1 MKVVVAGIEYV
12 FETGSE
18 PSTAVVVNMNTTMA
32 VSMGVG
38 LVSDYDMERVVEIVA
53 IVERASENLLSAEA
67 CLCIDFAK
75 INCDDPERVRVLRAT
90 NRGSWIV
97 PLVSRKVNETPRG
110 ADFSEKTVLEGQ
122 VQPVTQNQP
131 PSLGW
136 RGLWRRKCDG
146 VAPEE
151 FALDTQSEDVEIVQ
165 AERMASV
172 GLGASLPDTE
182 LKVSVEATE
191 ASTGTVLASLK
202 GVRFEND
209 GEKKTLPY
217 VRLFTPEE
225 IDLMMQGSSIGADQ
239 EDEGYDMEF
248 EERRHLLDEVELK
261 RTMKKNAE
269 ELKNLTLKEMSTL
282 LGIPKDKKNC
292 VVATIVHQRVLKSIN
307 RARESLRQY
316 EGNLKKLTEHTIG
329 IKGTTDLPLKLGS
342 LEKMVTFI
350 VVSRFHVD
358 AILDT
363 DTLKAF
369 RAVINLGSNTMTLK
383 DTGEA
388 FPLGA
393 LGVEESHLTK
403 VSSTIRLPPGGQ
415 AIGVTDVEGNATE
428 ATTVLVEGLSGLD
441 DGVKIARTPCTV
453 QSGKR
458 LVETCNAS
466 RDDVVIRRVARLA
479 VATVV
484 PESAFEAGCDRTEAG
499 ASGTA
504 AADMDW

>member
-202 GVRFEND
+202 GVRFENED

-292 VVATIVHQRVLKSIN
+292 EFSPGRSGTWYQKALAASRESRRAN
-307 RARESLRQY
+307 RA
-316 EGNLKKLTEHTIG
+316 
-329 IKGTTDLPLKLGS
+329 
-342 LEKMVTFI
+342 F
-350 VVSRFHVD
+350 
-358 AILDT
+358 
-363 DTLKAF
+363 
-369 RAVINLGSNTMTLK
+369 
-383 DTGEA
+383 
-388 FPLGA
+388 
-393 LGVEESHLTK
+393 
-403 VSSTIRLPPGGQ
+403 
-415 AIGVTDVEGNATE
+415 
-428 ATTVLVEGLSGLD
+428 
-441 DGVKIARTPCTV
+441 
-453 QSGKR
+453 
-458 LVETCNAS
+458 
-466 RDDVVIRRVARLA
+466 RRVS
-479 VATVV
+479 
-484 PESAFEAGCDRTEAG
+484 ERTERVERGSPECEPDSDERDVGDEVNVIAEEIVRE
-499 ASGTA
+499 A
-504 AADMDW
+504 

>member
-97 PLVSRKVNETPRG
+97 PLVSRKVVSREVVYENFRPKMG
-110 ADFSEKTVLEGQ
+110 NSNCSQ

-292 VVATIVHQRVLKSIN
+292 EFSPGRSGTWYQKALAASRESRRAN
-307 RARESLRQY
+307 RA
-316 EGNLKKLTEHTIG
+316 
-329 IKGTTDLPLKLGS
+329 
-342 LEKMVTFI
+342 F
-350 VVSRFHVD
+350 
-358 AILDT
+358 
-363 DTLKAF
+363 
-369 RAVINLGSNTMTLK
+369 
-383 DTGEA
+383 
-388 FPLGA
+388 
-393 LGVEESHLTK
+393 
-403 VSSTIRLPPGGQ
+403 
-415 AIGVTDVEGNATE
+415 
-428 ATTVLVEGLSGLD
+428 
-441 DGVKIARTPCTV
+441 
-453 QSGKR
+453 
-458 LVETCNAS
+458 
-466 RDDVVIRRVARLA
+466 RRVS
-479 VATVV
+479 
-484 PESAFEAGCDRTEAG
+484 ERTERVERGSPECEPDSDERDVGDEVNVIAEEIVRE
-499 ASGTA
+499 A
-504 AADMDW
+504 

>member
-67 CLCIDFAK
+67 CLRIDFAK

-97 PLVSRKVNETPRG
+97 PLVSREV
-110 ADFSEKTVLEGQ
+110 TVLEGQ

-202 GVRFEND
+202 GVRFENED

-269 ELKNLTLKEMSTL
+269 ELKSLTLKEMSTL
-282 LGIPKDKKNC
+282 LGIPKDKKN
-292 VVATIVHQRVLKSIN
+292 
-307 RARESLRQY
+307 
-316 EGNLKKLTEHTIG
+316 
-329 IKGTTDLPLKLGS
+329 
-342 LEKMVTFI
+342 
-350 VVSRFHVD
+350 
-358 AILDT
+358 
-363 DTLKAF
+363 
-369 RAVINLGSNTMTLK
+369 
-383 DTGEA
+383 
-388 FPLGA
+388 
-393 LGVEESHLTK
+393 
-403 VSSTIRLPPGGQ
+403 
-415 AIGVTDVEGNATE
+415 
-428 ATTVLVEGLSGLD
+428 
-441 DGVKIARTPCTV
+441 
-453 QSGKR
+453 
-458 LVETCNAS
+458 
-466 RDDVVIRRVARLA
+466 
-479 VATVV
+479 
-484 PESAFEAGCDRTEAG
+484 
-499 ASGTA
+499 
-504 AADMDW
+504 